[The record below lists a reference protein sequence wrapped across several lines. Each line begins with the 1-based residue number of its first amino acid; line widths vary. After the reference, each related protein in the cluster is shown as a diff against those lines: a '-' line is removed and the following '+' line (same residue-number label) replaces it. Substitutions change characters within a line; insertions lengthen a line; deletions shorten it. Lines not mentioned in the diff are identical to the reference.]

1 MESMKSDINNS
12 NFNIFHPV
20 SNNYDYNDKYSNIT
34 NHQINHTLKKR
45 KYMNDNI
52 RKKIKSDFLKAL
64 RKCINKKLEALI
76 SNYSYLKLCNFP
88 ASIVSNVTKKLNKK
102 LFNMTFR
109 EILLENSFEEFGH
122 IIKTNLE
129 SKICENKKKVLEILE
144 NKNDANFDIIQNL
157 KIKDIFNEY
166 LISDEF
172 KKNIEHLEE
181 GENAEYIIKY
191 IKIANDMADFFLL

>member
-34 NHQINHTLKKR
+34 NHQTNHTLIKR
-45 KYMNDNI
+45 KYMQDNI

-64 RKCINKKLEALI
+64 RKCINKKLEAFI
-76 SNYSYLKLCNFP
+76 SNNSSLKLCNFP
-88 ASIVSNVTKKLNKK
+88 NIIVYDITKKLNKK
-102 LFNMTFR
+102 LLNMTFR

-122 IIKTNLE
+122 KIKTNLKP
-129 SKICENKKKVLEILE
+129 KIWENNKKVLDFLE
-144 NKNDANFDIIQNL
+144 NQNNANFNIILNM

-181 GENAEYIIKY
+181 RKMLNI
-191 IKIANDMADFFLL
+191 

>member
-64 RKCINKKLEALI
+64 RKCINKKLEAL
-76 SNYSYLKLCNFP
+76 
-88 ASIVSNVTKKLNKK
+88 KLNKK

-129 SKICENKKKVLEILE
+129 SKICENNKKVLEILE
-144 NKNDANFDIIQNL
+144 NKNDANFDIILNL

-172 KKNIEHLEE
+172 KKIIAHLEE
-181 GENAEYIIKY
+181 RENAEYIIKY
-191 IKIANDMADFFLL
+191 IKNANDMAEFFLL

>member
-1 MESMKSDINNS
+1 M
-12 NFNIFHPV
+12 
-20 SNNYDYNDKYSNIT
+20 
-34 NHQINHTLKKR
+34 L
-45 KYMNDNI
+45 DNI
-52 RKKIKSDFLKAL
+52 RKKIKLDFLKSL

-76 SNYSYLKLCNFP
+76 SNNSYLKLCNYP
-88 ASIVSNVTKKLNKK
+88 ASIVFNVTRKLNKK

-144 NKNDANFDIIQNL
+144 NKNDANFDIILNL

>member
-1 MESMKSDINNS
+1 MESKKSDINNS

-20 SNNYDYNDKYSNIT
+20 SNNCDYKDNYSNLT

-45 KYMNDNI
+45 KYMLDNI
-52 RKKIKSDFLKAL
+52 RKRIKLDFLKSL
-64 RKCINKKLEALI
+64 RKCINKKLEAFI
-76 SNYSYLKLCNFP
+76 SNNSSLKLCNFP
-88 ASIVSNVTKKLNKK
+88 NIIVYDTTKKLNKK
-102 LFNMTFR
+102 LLNMTFR

-122 IIKTNLE
+122 KIKTNLE
-129 SKICENKKKVLEILE
+129 PKIWENNKKVLYFLE
-144 NKNDANFDIIQNL
+144 NQNDANFNIIFNM

-181 GENAEYIIKY
+181 RKCGIYKTVY
-191 IKIANDMADFFLL
+191 

>member
-1 MESMKSDINNS
+1 
-12 NFNIFHPV
+12 
-20 SNNYDYNDKYSNIT
+20 
-34 NHQINHTLKKR
+34 
-45 KYMNDNI
+45 
-52 RKKIKSDFLKAL
+52 
-64 RKCINKKLEALI
+64 
-76 SNYSYLKLCNFP
+76 
-88 ASIVSNVTKKLNKK
+88 
-102 LFNMTFR
+102 MTFR

-129 SKICENKKKVLEILE
+129 SKICENNKKVLEILE
-144 NKNDANFDIIQNL
+144 NKNDANFDIILNL

-191 IKIANDMADFFLL
+191 IKIANNMADFFLL